1 MSALIKLTYVEFKLL
16 LRDLG
21 SVISILAI
29 PLCVLLI
36 FGLSFKT
43 QDTQLP
49 SMAVA
54 IALALNALYVVPTY
68 LGTYRERGILRRLS
82 TTPMP
87 PATLLAAQLV
97 VHLLGALASV
107 GLVVAAAA
115 LMGIA
120 PPGHAPGALAV
131 FLLGTTAMF
140 AIGVLIAALAPNG
153 RVAAGIGV
161 LLYWPLAFLGGVTIP
176 KAQMPAALA
185 RISDFTPLGAFR
197 QAVQDTWGGSPPQ
210 PLSLAIMAAYA
221 LLAGLAAVKFFRWD

>member
-43 QDTQLP
+43 QDSQLP

-82 TTPMP
+82 TTPMN
-87 PATLLAAQLV
+87 PATLLAAQLI

-120 PPGHAPGALAV
+120 PPGHALGALAV

-140 AIGVLIAALAPNG
+140 AIGVLIAALAPSG

-161 LLYWPLAFLGGVTIP
+161 LLYWPLAFLGGVTVP
-176 KAQMPAALA
+176 KAQMPAVLA

-197 QAVQDTWGGSPPQ
+197 QAVQDTWGGSPPP
-210 PLSLAIMAAYA
+210 PLNLAIMAAYA
-221 LLAGLAAVKFFRWD
+221 LLAGLAAVKFFRWN